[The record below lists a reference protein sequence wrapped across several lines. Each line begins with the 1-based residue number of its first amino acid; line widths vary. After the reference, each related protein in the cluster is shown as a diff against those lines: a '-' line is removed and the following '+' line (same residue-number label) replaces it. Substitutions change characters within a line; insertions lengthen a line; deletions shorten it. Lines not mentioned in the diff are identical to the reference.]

1 MKETQSW
8 DHVIPVLLACLH
20 QKPDRIS
27 ASELEKLGPSDWQAL
42 LRLATDQRVRPL
54 LHHRLCERGLTAAVP
69 ANIREDLRSSYR
81 RNTLRLLHM
90 SAEFRPIAIALQAE
104 GIPVVVLKGLY
115 LASSVYESIGLREM
129 NDIDLMVRRQN
140 VAQAAEILTDLGY
153 RPHRPY
159 VLESDLAWSHHLT
172 CHIKPGGPAV
182 ELHWHITRPGQS
194 YSIDLEELWER
205 VQPVR
210 IAGVDVLALCPED
223 MVLHICL
230 HTSYQHRFEF
240 GLRPSCDLATIIHH
254 FQNDLDWDAI
264 KERTVRWGW
273 QRGVTLA
280 LTFAQEWVG
289 AALPEDLLPGLQ
301 PEGFDATIL
310 VTARDQVF
318 TPRRATRELSA
329 NVARLIDRRSSLK
342 HISGHLFRMIFPST
356 SLMSKAYGVSP
367 GSFRL
372 YLTYP
377 RRWWELIQRNGTDLF
392 RLFRHDKTLMS
403 VAEHKNILARWLETK
418 PRG

>member
-1 MKETQSW
+1 M
-8 DHVIPVLLACLH
+8 
-20 QKPDRIS
+20 IS

-54 LHHRLCERGLTAAVP
+54 LHHRLRERGLIAAVP
-69 ANIREDLRSSYR
+69 TNIREDLSGSYR
-81 RNTLRLLHM
+81 RNTLRILHM
-90 SAEFRPIAIALQAE
+90 SAEFRQIAIALQAE
-104 GIPVVVLKGLY
+104 GIAVIVLKGLY

-129 NDIDLMVRRQN
+129 NDIDLMVRRQS
-140 VAQAAEILTDLGY
+140 VAPAAEILTHLGY

-172 CHIKPGGPAV
+172 GHVKPGGTAV

-205 VQPVR
+205 AQHVR

-240 GLRPSCDLATIIHH
+240 GLRPSCDLATVLHH
-254 FQNDLDWDAI
+254 FQDDLDWDAI
-264 KERTVRWGW
+264 EERTVRWGW

-280 LTFAQEWVG
+280 LYLAQEWVG
-289 AALPEDLLPGLQ
+289 AALPEDWLTNLQ
-301 PEGFDATIL
+301 PQGLDTTIL
-310 VTARDQVF
+310 ATARDLVF

-329 NVARLIDRRSSLK
+329 NVALLIERSSSLK
-342 HISGHLFRMIFPST
+342 HIFRHLVRMIFPSA

-372 YLTYP
+372 YLYYP
-377 RRWWELIQRNGTDLF
+377 RRWWELVQRNRADLLG
-392 RLFRHDKTLMS
+392 LFRHDKTLTS
-403 VAEHKNILARWLETK
+403 VAEHKNILARWLETESRVLIIK
-418 PRG
+418 